1 MQSSNS
7 ERNLLRTP
15 ETHSEDEF
23 VNHGEIATETDPLP
37 TSDNIILVTPPAL
50 DIFVFTPPPL
60 HQNEE
65 TGTTDIEPV
74 VLLELYDLTRDSIVQ
89 DIVSTAGTVSYN
101 AMMEKLEGELTEAAR
116 LGKEMTKLASKVKQ
130 TGDWLKI
137 NYAKAL
143 EDAKNDERKRKRRR
157 HGFSEVRA
165 LHRDEELPMGV
176 RMRMRK

>member
-1 MQSSNS
+1 MQSYNA
-7 ERNLLRTP
+7 EGNLLRTP

-23 VNHGEIATETDPLP
+23 VNHCDIPTETDPFP
-37 TSDNIILVTPPAL
+37 TSDDIIIVTPPPH
-50 DIFVFTPPPL
+50 DIIIVNPPPL

-74 VLLELYDLTRDSIVQ
+74 VLLELYDITGDSIVE

-101 AMMEKLEGELTEAAR
+101 AMMEELEGELTEAAR
-116 LGKEMTKLASKVKQ
+116 LGMEMTKLNSKVKR
-130 TGDWLKI
+130 TGDWLKN

>member
-1 MQSSNS
+1 MQSYNTDD
-7 ERNLLRTP
+7 NVLHTP
-15 ETHSEDEF
+15 ETRSEHQNG
-23 VNHGEIATETDPLP
+23 NHCDIPTETDPFP
-37 TSDNIILVTPPAL
+37 TTNGIIIVTPPPH
-50 DIFVFTPPPL
+50 DIIIVTPPPL

-74 VLLELYDLTRDSIVQ
+74 VLLELYDLTGDSIVE

-157 HGFSEVRA
+157 HCFSEVRA